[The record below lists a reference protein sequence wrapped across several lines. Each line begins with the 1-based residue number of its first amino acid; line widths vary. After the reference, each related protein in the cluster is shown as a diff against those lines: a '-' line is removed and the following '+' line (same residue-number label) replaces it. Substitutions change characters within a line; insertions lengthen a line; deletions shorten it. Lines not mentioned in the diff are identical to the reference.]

1 MRRRNIPLV
10 FLREM
15 RYTVSV
21 TEGGLCV
28 KLKKLTP
35 ARLIALS
42 FFAVIAVGA
51 GLLMLPVASKGAP
64 AAPLD
69 ALFTATSATCVTGLI
84 VRDTFTGWTLFGQLV
99 ILALIQLGGLGF
111 MTVIT
116 LVSFAIGKRLSL
128 YDRKVLMQSAG
139 NATLNGVGG
148 LIRHIVPFT
157 FVFEL
162 TGAAVLAT
170 RFVPDFGWGR
180 GLYAAVFHSVS
191 AFCNAGFDL
200 MGMRAPFS
208 SLTSYVSDPVVNLT
222 VCVLVVI
229 GGLGFLVWRDVVR
242 CRFRFGQF
250 QLHTK
255 LVLTASGVL
264 LLLGWALFLLFER
277 NASMA
282 GLTWPQKVLAS
293 LFQSVSPRT
302 AGFNTVELSSLSES
316 GSLLTDVLMLI
327 GGSPGST
334 AGGIKTTT
342 VAVLFFSALASA
354 RGRMRVNAFR
364 YSIDRETL
372 RQASAIVMIYLLLA
386 FVSVLAL
393 CAIEP
398 FGLKEIT
405 FEVCSAVGTVGL
417 SMGITPQLSA
427 VSRLILILLMYAGRL
442 GGLTFVLLFSQRRS
456 DPPLDRPAG
465 KILIG

>member
-1 MRRRNIPLV
+1 M
-10 FLREM
+10 
-15 RYTVSV
+15 
-21 TEGGLCV
+21 
-28 KLKKLTP
+28 KLHKLSP

-42 FFAVIAVGA
+42 FFLVILIGA
-51 GLLMLPVASKGAP
+51 GLLMLPFASKGAP

-84 VRDTFTGWTLFGQLV
+84 VRDTFTGWTTFGQIV
-99 ILALIQLGGLGF
+99 IITLIQLGGLGF

-116 LVSFAIGKRLSL
+116 LVSFAVGKRLSL

-139 NATLNGVGG
+139 NTTLNGVGG
-148 LIRHIVPFT
+148 LIRRIVPFT

-162 TGAAVLAT
+162 TGAALLAT
-170 RFVPDFGWGR
+170 RFVPAFGWGR
-180 GLYAAVFHSVS
+180 GLYASVFHAIS

-200 MGMRAPFS
+200 MGMREPYS
-208 SLTSYVSDPVVNLT
+208 SLTSFVTDPVVNLT
-222 VCVLVVI
+222 VCLLIVI
-229 GGLGFLVWRDVVR
+229 GGLGFLVWRDVLR
-242 CRFRFGQF
+242 CRFRFSRF

-255 LVLTASGVL
+255 LVLVTSGIL
-264 LLLGWALFLLFER
+264 ILAGWALFLLFER

-282 GLTWPQKVLAS
+282 SLTWPQRVLAS

-302 AGFNTVELSSLSES
+302 AGFNTVDLSALSES
-316 GSLLTDVLMLI
+316 GNLLTDVLMLI

-342 VAVLFFSALASA
+342 VAVLFLSAVASA
-354 RGRMRVNAFR
+354 KGRMRVNAFR
-364 YSIDRETL
+364 FSVDRETL
-372 RQASAIVMIYLLLA
+372 RQASSVVMIYLSLALL
-386 FVSVLAL
+386 SVLTL

-398 FGLKEIT
+398 FSLKEIL

-417 SMGITPQLSA
+417 SMGITPQLGA
-427 VSRLILILLMYAGRL
+427 VSRVILILLMYAGRL

-456 DPPLDRPAG
+456 DPPLERPAG